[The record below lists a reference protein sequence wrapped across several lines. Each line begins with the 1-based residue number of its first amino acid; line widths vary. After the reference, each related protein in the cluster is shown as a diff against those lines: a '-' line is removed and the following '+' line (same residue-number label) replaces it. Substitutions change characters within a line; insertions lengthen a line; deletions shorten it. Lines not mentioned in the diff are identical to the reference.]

1 MDLSSGLG
9 GLLMEHHHLVLL
21 ANSCNLHRNAV
32 IFGSKKR
39 CGWTCRALLMDR
51 LFRIHRPSLP
61 HLMSPTARDFFFT
74 AISFSKILTFM
85 SVLNEHPCR
94 PCSVFSL
101 VRGTRPVAFI
111 VVKEKGRWNFADNA
125 CSFIPSSHLY
135 RNMPES
141 AFIREL
147 VGSCNTWIKVCQYK
161 CYLWL

>member
-51 LFRIHRPSLP
+51 LLRIHRNHSAAFNVT
-61 HLMSPTARDFFFT
+61 HSSWFFYGNFIFKNT
-74 AISFSKILTFM
+74 TFM
-85 SVLNEHPCR
+85 SVLNEHPCQ
-94 PCSVFSL
+94 PYSVFSL

-141 AFIREL
+141 AFIREI
-147 VGSCNTWIKVCQYK
+147 VGSCNTWIKVCQNK